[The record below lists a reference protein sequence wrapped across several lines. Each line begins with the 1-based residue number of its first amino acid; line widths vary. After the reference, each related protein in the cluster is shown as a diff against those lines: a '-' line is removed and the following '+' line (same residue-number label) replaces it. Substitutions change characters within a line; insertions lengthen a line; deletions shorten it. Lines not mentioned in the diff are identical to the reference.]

1 MSKGL
6 IIVESPAKA
15 NTIAKFLKNKYT
27 VKASMGHVRD
37 LPQRELG
44 VDVAHDFEPV
54 YVMTDKQKKVIN
66 GLKEDVKGVDTVL
79 LASDHDR
86 EGEAIAW
93 HLLKSM
99 EKQLEGKQVHRI
111 VFNEITAKAINSAI
125 DARGEIDMNKV
136 DAQQARR
143 VLDRLVGYQVSPL
156 LWRVIAKDLS
166 AGRVQ
171 SVALRLIC
179 EREAEINNFIPKEYW
194 RLEANFW
201 RGELPPFKAVLEK
214 WQGKKLEIESE
225 EQALEL
231 KTNCEK
237 HSAVLTQ
244 IKRSSRGVEP
254 PAPFI
259 TSTLQQEASKLLG
272 MPASRT
278 MSIAQQLYEGIELG
292 GESTGL
298 ITYMRTDSTR
308 ISSDANQACRN
319 LIKDRFGEEMINSS
333 VRMYKNKNSAQD
345 AHEAIR
351 PTDPFNTPEKME
363 KFLSKDQLKLYN
375 LIWSRFVAT
384 QMQSVRLAVTKAEI
398 TLGDATFVAN
408 GNQITREGFLKC
420 YPHVNIPLGESIH
433 ADYASSNELEHDA
446 IDASQHFT
454 KPPARYT
461 EASLIKELEARGIG
475 RPSTYASIIGTIRNR
490 KYVQMEKK
498 AFVPTNLGNDVNR
511 FLVDKFDDVFN
522 VKFTANMEEKLDEVE
537 YGKVEWRSLVK
548 DYHDQLQ
555 QLISAVDV
563 KKEKS
568 AYVQDSGI
576 ACDVCGEGKMLVR
589 HSKNG
594 EFLACDRFPACKN
607 SKNFK
612 RDADGKIHIV
622 LPTQLDEACPQCGAP
637 LMEREGRYGAF
648 IACSAYPKCK
658 FSRPKTLGVKC
669 PDCGTGEVVQR
680 RNKRGRNFYSCNR
693 YPDCKWISN
702 DKPVAIA
709 CPNCGNPFMFE
720 KYSKAKG
727 NHKLCPKCKSSFE

>member
-15 NTIAKFLKNKYT
+15 NTIAKFLKNQYL

-37 LPQRELG
+37 LPQRDLG
-44 VDVAHDFEPV
+44 VDVTQDFKPV
-54 YVMTDKQKKVIN
+54 YVMTDRQKKVIN
-66 GLKEDVKGVDTVL
+66 SLKEQLKDVDTIL

-93 HLLKSM
+93 HLHKAM
-99 EKQLEGKQVHRI
+99 EKQMAGKKVHRI

-125 DARGEIDMNKV
+125 EAKGEIDMNKV

-156 LWRVIAKDLS
+156 LWKVIAKDLS

-179 EREAEINNFIPKEYW
+179 EREAEIVNFEPKEYW
-194 RLEANFW
+194 RLEAKFW
-201 RGELPPFKAVLEK
+201 RGELPAFKAVLER
-214 WQGKKLEIESE
+214 WQDKKIEIQNQ
-225 EQALEL
+225 EQALDL

-237 HSAVLTQ
+237 HEAVLKEIT
-244 IKRSSRGVEP
+244 RRSRGVEP

-272 MPASRT
+272 YQASRT
-278 MSIAQQLYEGIELG
+278 MSIAQQLYEGIELA

-308 ISSDANQACRN
+308 ISNDANQACRE
-319 LIKDRFGEEMINSS
+319 LIKDRFGEDAINGS

-363 KFLSKDQLKLYN
+363 SYLSKEQLKLYR

-384 QMQSVRLAVTKAEI
+384 QMKAARLAVTKASI
-398 TLGDATFVAN
+398 ALGEAIFAAS
-408 GNQITREGFLKC
+408 GNQITSEGFLKC

-433 ADYASSNELEHDA
+433 EDYAKGNELLHDA
-446 IDASQHFT
+446 IEASQHFT

-475 RPSTYASIIGTIRNR
+475 RPSTYAAIISTIRNR
-490 KYVQMEKK
+490 KYVSMEKK
-498 AFVPTNLGNDVNR
+498 AFIPTSLGNDVNR
-511 FLVDKFDDVFN
+511 FLVDKFDSIFN
-522 VKFTANMEEKLDEVE
+522 VKFTASMEEKLDEVE
-537 YGKVEWRSLVK
+537 YGKVEWPILVK
-548 DYHDQLQ
+548 GYYDQLQ
-555 QLISAVDV
+555 NLITAVDV

-568 AYVQDSGI
+568 SFVQDSGLI
-576 ACDVCGEGKMLVR
+576 CDVCNEGRMLIKR
-589 HSKNG
+589 SKNG
-594 EFLACDRFPACKN
+594 EFLACERFPACKN

-612 RDADGKIHIV
+612 RDAEGKIQIV
-622 LPTQLDEACPQCGAP
+622 LPKQLDEPCPLCKAP

-648 IACSAYPKCK
+648 IACSNYPKCK
-658 FSRPKTLGVKC
+658 YSRPKTLGIKC
-669 PDCGTGEVVQR
+669 PECGTGEVVQR
-680 RNKRGRNFYSCNR
+680 RNKQGRTFYSCNR
-693 YPDCKWISN
+693 YPECKWISN
-702 DKPVAIA
+702 DKPVDIS

-720 KYSKAKG
+720 KYTQAKG
-727 NHKLCPKCKSSFE
+727 NHKLCPKCKSTFE